1 MPLSAPH
8 LLVSIEAAFLIE
20 TPRFLWALSIHQD
33 QTGSRLAPLSVA
45 NLAGERGDDG
55 LPDAL
60 FPSAKSVVDG
70 ALCGEVVGELV
81 RLNAGLVDVNEGID
95 DLAQWD
101 GGGSSSRRWWGLTL
115 SSNSQSPAFYLVFST
130 FSSFRRGSQK
140 PSTSGFGPA
149 HVPERQLK
157 IARHT
162 FGVALEFEPLPIG

>member
-70 ALCGEVVGELV
+70 ALCGEVVGKIVPLD
-81 RLNAGLVDVNEGID
+81 AGLVDVNEGID

-101 GGGSSSRRWWGLTL
+101 GGGSSSRRWWG
-115 SSNSQSPAFYLVFST
+115 QH
-130 FSSFRRGSQK
+130 
-140 PSTSGFGPA
+140 GFEQGPLLIG
-149 HVPERQLK
+149 E
-157 IARHT
+157 IARICSP
-162 FGVALEFEPLPIG
+162 VALVGILRHLALQLSGTRSIPHPLRLFLFP